1 MPSTRDE
8 YDEEERQD
16 VDRDIDPEGPSPEEM
31 DSSDDPDLDVC
42 PHCRKM
48 ISEDAE
54 QCPHCRQ
61 YLLPQNA
68 PMTIT
73 GWLVIGLIAAL
84 VLTAVAFR
92 F

>member
-1 MPSTRDE
+1 MPCTRDYE
-8 YDEEERQD
+8 DD
-16 VDRDIDPEGPSPEEM
+16 DAVDDDDSDIDPEGPDPEEM

-61 YLLPQNA
+61 YILPQDQVS
-68 PMTIT
+68 TSTWI
-73 GWLVIGLIAAL
+73 VIGTVLALAAIL
-84 VLTAVAFR
+84 FVWVL
-92 F
+92 

>member
-1 MPSTRDE
+1 
-8 YDEEERQD
+8 
-16 VDRDIDPEGPSPEEM
+16 M